1 MTVSTVDRQT
11 RAMTTLPVAS
21 SSRAVFAGTLLL
33 IFVFVAACGS
43 SAATVPP
50 ASSTGGSSAASP
62 GASTARPASASGA
75 SSPAAAST
83 SATTAACTAPA
94 TPTTAQ
100 TEGPYFKAG
109 SPERSILAD
118 ASTPGTHLTLE
129 GTVVGTDCAPIAG
142 AVVEIWQADASGA
155 YDNTGY
161 GFRGHVLTDANGR
174 FTVETVV
181 PGEYPGRTPHIHL
194 KLTPPGGSTLTT
206 QVYFP
211 DSNLN
216 AEDGIFRPE
225 LLLAVTANGDARVG
239 TYTFVLGG

>member
-1 MTVSTVDRQT
+1 MDP
-11 RAMTTLPVAS
+11 LPVS
-21 SSRAVFAGTLLL
+21 LRLGVLPAVLALVVVIAG
-33 IFVFVAACGS
+33 CGS
-43 SAATVPP
+43 
-50 ASSTGGSSAASP
+50 ASSTAAAASP
-62 GASTARPASASGA
+62 GAGTPAASIGADSSAASSSVGTAPSTAG
-75 SSPAAAST
+75 SPAASPGALT
-83 SATTAACTAPA
+83 CTAPA

-109 SPERSILAD
+109 SPERSVLAD

-129 GTVVGTDCAPIAG
+129 GAVVGTDCAPIAG
-142 AVVEIWQADASGA
+142 AVVEVWQADASGA
-155 YDNTGY
+155 YDNAGY

-211 DSNLN
+211 DSNRN
-216 AEDGIFRPE
+216 SEDGIFRPE
-225 LLLAVTANGDARVG
+225 LLLAVTSNGDAKVG
-239 TYTFVLGG
+239 TYTFVLGS

>member
-1 MTVSTVDRQT
+1 MTVSEVARQT
-11 RAMTTLPVAS
+11 RAMTTIPVIPA
-21 SSRAVFAGTLLL
+21 RLGAIAGAL
-33 IFVFVAACGS
+33 ILVLVAACGS
-43 SAATVPP
+43 GATSGAPASPSTAPP
-50 ASSTGGSSAASP
+50 AAVPSDAV
-62 GASTARPASASGA
+62 SASG
-75 SSPAAAST
+75 SPTVGS
-83 SATTAACTAPA
+83 TTATSVCTAPA

-109 SPERSILAD
+109 SPERSVLAD

-129 GTVVGTDCAPIAG
+129 GTVVGTDCAPIVG
-142 AVVEIWQADASGA
+142 AAIEIWQADTSGA

-225 LLLAVTANGDARVG
+225 LLLDVTANGDARVG